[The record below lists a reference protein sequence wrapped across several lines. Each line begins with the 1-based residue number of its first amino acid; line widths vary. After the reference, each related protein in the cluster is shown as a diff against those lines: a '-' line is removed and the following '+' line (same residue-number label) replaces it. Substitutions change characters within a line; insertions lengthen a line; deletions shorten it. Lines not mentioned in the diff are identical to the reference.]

1 MILKSFLLEK
11 NLSLIDNYK
20 LLLFYGENIGLKDE
34 FKSNLKRK
42 FLSYEKILFEESE
55 IIKNEKLLYDQ
66 INNISMFSE
75 NKIIFI
81 NEVSEKLVT
90 KIDDI
95 IEKTP
100 DHIRLVLFAQNLDKK
115 SKIRSIFETNK
126 RAGIIPC
133 YQDNHRTLA
142 EYIRGRLKDYTGLSQ
157 DIINLLINNSGLDRK
172 VLFNEL
178 EKIKSLFKNKK
189 IDQEK
194 VLDLLNEEN
203 NLNFDNLRD
212 SCLEGDAEK
221 LNKNLGSV
229 SLNSEN
235 IYYYLNSLNQ
245 RVQKLSML
253 IKQNEKDKN
262 IDYAINNLKTKIFW
276 KDKPVIL
283 RQIKK
288 WDYPKLQKVK
298 DIIIDTEVNMKTKM
312 NNYNPIILKN
322 LLVKIFNI
330 ANSIS

>member
-20 LLLFYGENIGLKDE
+20 ILLFYGENIGLKDE
-34 FKSNLKRK
+34 FKYNLKRK
-42 FLSYEKILFEESE
+42 FSSFEKILFEESE

-66 INNISMFSE
+66 INNISMFGG

-81 NEVSEKLVT
+81 NEVSEKLVN
-90 KIDDI
+90 KIDNI

-100 DHIRLVLFAQNLDKK
+100 DHIRLVLFTQNLDKK
-115 SKIRSIFETNK
+115 SKIRSIFEKSKKT
-126 RAGIIPC
+126 GIIPC
-133 YQDNHRTLA
+133 YQDNHRTLT
-142 EYIRGRLKDYTGLSQ
+142 EYIKVKLKDYTGLSQ
-157 DIINLLINNSGLDRK
+157 DIINLLISNSGLDRK

-178 EKIKSLFKNKK
+178 EKMRSLFQNKK
-189 IDQEK
+189 IDREK
-194 VLDLLNEEN
+194 LHGLINDEN
-203 NLNFDNLRD
+203 NLNFDDLRD

-221 LNKNLGSV
+221 LNKNLGSI
-229 SLNSEN
+229 SLNNEN

-262 IDYAINNLKTKIFW
+262 VDYALDNLRPKVFW

-288 WDYPKLQKVK
+288 WDYPKLQKVR
-298 DIIIDTEVNMKTKM
+298 DIIIDTEINMKTKM
-312 NNYNPIILKN
+312 NNYNAIVLKN

-330 ANSIS
+330 ANSTS